1 MDALRTPTGLIP
13 TYEDLKRLFKEIFDE
28 DYPEADYRYQF
39 TFRCDGWL
47 AKLERSTAYYKT
59 NVPDCP
65 GIVYKTWEEAAEK
78 IKAARDSFGPLILPG
93 EYRP

>member
-13 TYEDLKRLFKEIFDE
+13 KYEDLKRLFKEIFDE

-78 IKAARDSFGPLILPG
+78 IRAAKAKYGALILPG
-93 EYRP
+93 EYKK